1 MSTTPVIDVKS
12 TNATEAG
19 AAATAVEVE
28 VAPEGNYVA
37 KKTDSL
43 PIADATVI
51 SSAEPITLS
60 VNPRSDR
67 S

>member
-1 MSTTPVIDVKS
+1 MPTTTVLDVKS
-12 TNATEAG
+12 INATEAG
-19 AAATAVEVE
+19 ATATAVEV
-28 VAPEGNYVA
+28 APAKNYVA

>member
-1 MSTTPVIDVKS
+1 MPTTTVLDVKS
-12 TNATEAG
+12 INATEAG
-19 AAATAVEVE
+19 AAATAVEV
-28 VAPEGNYVA
+28 APEENYVA